1 MVKMESVSKIAILGQ
16 KMMTKSG
23 LDFDH
28 NNMKNL
34 RKNRDKVWYIKAF
47 LVKGFAYMQQNQS
60 EIDNFQSKFMTY
72 S

>member
-23 LDFDH
+23 LDFDR

-34 RKNRDKVWYIKAF
+34 RKNRDKVLVHKRF
-47 LVKGFAYMQQNQS
+47 LG
-60 EIDNFQSKFMTY
+60 
-72 S
+72 